1 MFLETEDEINNA
13 TTVTKSLISAV
24 YFEGKLQGS
33 CNKGLLIFPCA
44 MKGNNENDVNT
55 LLKKIST
62 QKSVFGAS
70 MQVKLVNDSPTNFW
84 LDSKN

>member
-1 MFLETEDEINNA
+1 MLQRA
-13 TTVTKSLISAV
+13 LSAAV

-33 CNKGLLIFPCA
+33 CNKVVLIFLCA
-44 MKGNNENDVNT
+44 MKGDTENDVNT

-62 QKSVFGAS
+62 QQSVFGAS
-70 MQVKLVNDSPTNFW
+70 MQVKLVNDSPATFW

>member
-1 MFLETEDEINNA
+1 
-13 TTVTKSLISAV
+13 
-24 YFEGKLQGS
+24 
-33 CNKGLLIFPCA
+33 
-44 MKGNNENDVNT
+44 MKGDNENDVHT

-62 QKSVFGAS
+62 QQGVFGAS

>member
-1 MFLETEDEINNA
+1 MFLETEDEINNT

-62 QKSVFGAS
+62 QQGVFGAS
-70 MQVKLVNDSPTNFW
+70 MQVKLVNDGPATFW
-84 LDSKN
+84 LDSKD